1 MLWKTP
7 PLWKTL
13 WTLPRPRRRALSR
26 LPREAFVLVAIV
38 VPSALVRSRRRF
50 IVARAVVRET
60 LPTLA
65 LAAGVTTFMLL
76 IRALFMLAELLV
88 SRGVSA
94 ATALRLLSLSVPNIV
109 VLTIPIGVLFAAL
122 ITSARWS
129 ADSELVAI
137 QACGVRPTRIARP
150 LLLLGVL
157 LFAANFAN
165 YWLVVPRTNHALE
178 QMTRRLSL
186 SVGLSMLQAREFVE
200 NFQGYLLYVD
210 RIAPG
215 TGVWN
220 GIVLFDINNPLEEQI
235 VLARA
240 GRFTANPAEGSA
252 TLVLEDATTHL
263 LQPDHPERYRQNFNR
278 SLEIYLRPK
287 GPELD
292 QRIRSGP
299 TVTSSSELRARIA
312 SPDTSEADRR
322 EAAYELHKRV
332 ALPAAAL
339 VFVLVAFPLGIRN
352 RRGGRGFGLTA
363 SVLVVMLYYVLLMA
377 GEYLAAS
384 RKVPPAAGAWL
395 PNLVLA
401 GLASVLLLRAR
412 RAGGHHASQPAARA
426 GWLRALRGRLARAP
440 RAGRAPQPVARVRSG
455 WTGQGR
461 RLPSLGIL
469 DGYVIRT
476 CLSFLVLVMLAVCVL
491 WITVN
496 LAENLTDISRN
507 RPPAGVVASFYLLSL
522 PQIFRDML
530 PLAFLIAFLGTTAVL
545 ERHNETTAL
554 KAAGVSLTRVTLPLL
569 LVGLGLAVALFVLDD
584 QITWRANR
592 ASQHLADIIKGKK
605 VARSHR
611 ATDRLWLFLPDGRT
625 LVNFMQFDPDT
636 LALVRPSIFVF
647 NDDMSLRTR
656 HMARKAE
663 FRDGRWVAEQAWSR
677 TFLPEG
683 RIEFVPPQPRPTE
696 LPLLVGQDYFGRE
709 YRKAAQMSFGEL
721 SEYIRNLRRAGYRVD
736 RLRVQLHLKVAY
748 PLTLV
753 LLPWLSLSFA
763 FQVVR
768 RGTVMGI
775 ALALVLGMAYFAAM
789 AFSTRLGEASLLPPL
804 LAAWTPTVVF
814 ALLAVNRHTYLR
826 T

>member
-1 MLWKTP
+1 M
-7 PLWKTL
+7 
-13 WTLPRPRRRALSR
+13 
-26 LPREAFVLVAIV
+26 I
-38 VPSALVRSRRRF
+38 
-50 IVARAVVRET
+50 RET
-60 LPTLA
+60 LPTLG

-76 IRALFMLAELLV
+76 INALFRLAELMV
-88 SRGVSA
+88 SRSVPAS
-94 ATALRLLSLSVPNIV
+94 TALHLLALSLPNIL
-109 VLTIPIGVLFAAL
+109 VLTIPIGMLFAAL

-150 LLLLGVL
+150 LILVGLLLFV
-157 LFAANFAN
+157 ANLVN
-165 YWLVVPRTNHALE
+165 YWVVVPTTNLALE
-178 QMTRRLSL
+178 NMRRRLML

-200 NFQGYLLYVD
+200 DFQGYLLYVD
-210 RIAPG
+210 RIEPD
-215 TGVWN
+215 TGAWS
-220 GIVLFDINNPLEEQI
+220 GIVLFDLNNPLEEQI
-235 VLARA
+235 VLARS
-240 GRFTANPAEGSA
+240 GRFTANSTEGSA
-252 TLVLEDATTHL
+252 TLALQDATTHL
-263 LQPDHPERYRQNFNR
+263 LQPDHPEKYRQNANR
-278 SLEIYLRPK
+278 TLEIYLRPK
-287 GPELD
+287 GPD
-292 QRIRSGP
+292 RTQRIRSGP
-299 TVTSSSELRARIA
+299 AATPSHELQMRVSA
-312 SPDTSEADRR
+312 PDVKPEERR
-322 EAAYELHKRV
+322 DAVYELHKRV
-332 ALPAAAL
+332 ALPAATL
-339 VFVLVAFPLGIRN
+339 VFVLVAFPLGARN
-352 RRGGRGFGLTA
+352 RRGGRGFGLTI
-363 SVLVVMLYYVLLMA
+363 SVLVVMLYYVLLMG
-377 GEYLAAS
+377 GEYMAAS
-384 RKVPPAAGAWL
+384 EKVPPAVGAWL
-395 PNLVLA
+395 PNMVLA
-401 GLASVLLLRAR
+401 AVAAALLVRIR
-412 RAGGHHASQPAARA
+412 RAGAHHASHAASR
-426 GWLRALRGRLARAP
+426 WERLRATLARMQRAP
-440 RAGRAPQPVARVRSG
+440 RAARRTAEPATRPRSP
-455 WTGQGR
+455 WATQER

-507 RPPAGVVASFYLLSL
+507 QPPAGVVASFYVLSL
-522 PQIFRDML
+522 PQIVRDML

-545 ERHNETTAL
+545 ERNNETTAL
-554 KAAGVSLTRVTLPLL
+554 KASGISLTRVTLPLL
-569 LVGLGLAVALFVLDD
+569 LVGFGLAVALFALDD

-592 ASQHLADIIKGKK
+592 ASQRLGDIINGKK

-625 LVNFMQFDPDT
+625 LVNFMQYDPD
-636 LALVRPSIFVF
+636 ARVLVRPSIFEF

-663 FRDGRWVAEQAWSR
+663 FKDGKWMAEQAWAR

-709 YRKAAQMSFGEL
+709 YRKAAQMSFREL
-721 SEYIRNLRRAGYRVD
+721 STYIRSLRAAGYRVD
-736 RLRVQLHLKVAY
+736 RLRVQLHQKVAY

-768 RGTVMGI
+768 KGTVMGI
-775 ALALVLGMAYFAAM
+775 ALALILGMAYFAVM

-814 ALLAVNRHTYLR
+814 ALLAVNRHTHLR